1 MRNKKIL
8 RLAECAVRIA
18 LAFALSYVRL
28 WKMPLGGSI
37 TLCSMLPIMFIG
49 IKHGPL
55 WGLGTGFIYS
65 LTQLFQGLI
74 EGDVSV
80 MSMSAGVFTV
90 AVLFDYVVPFT
101 VLGLSGIF
109 GKRRRFAPYLGMG
122 AVVTARFICHYLTGV
137 TIWAQWTP
145 DGWSTW
151 IYSAAYNA
159 GYLLPDLAI
168 CMAVAVLM
176 LQVKEIRRLVGIRW
190 ADEKPEEVADEKA
203 DS

>member
-1 MRNKKIL
+1 MRNRKIL
-8 RLAECAVRIA
+8 CLVECAVMVA

-55 WGLGTGFIYS
+55 WGLGTGFVYS
-65 LTQLFQGLI
+65 LTQLLQGLI

-80 MSMSAGVFTV
+80 VSMTAGVFV
-90 AVLFDYVVPFT
+90 ISVIFDYIVPFT

-109 GKRRRFAPYLGMG
+109 GRKHRLAPYLGMG
-122 AVVTARFICHYLTGV
+122 CAVTARFVCHYLTGV

-145 DGWSTW
+145 DGWNSW
-151 IYSAAYNA
+151 VYSAAYNA

-168 CMAVAVLM
+168 CMVVAVLM
-176 LQVKEIRRLVGIRW
+176 LQVKQIRKLVGIRW
-190 ADEKPEEVADEKA
+190 SDEA
-203 DS
+203 DSEENK